1 MKLRAWRRTE
11 PGEWRAFVWAI
22 AMASLMLVCFAG
34 LAKAAELPTMTGAR
48 IVGDNERTRFVADM
62 DRAVSYSI
70 YVLPNPYRV
79 IIDMPGVSFQLP
91 EDAGSE
97 ARGLVKTYRFG
108 PMGEGR
114 SRVVIE
120 TEGPALIAKSY
131 IVKPQ
136 GGQPAR
142 IVADLVATD
151 DAAFLSAFA
160 GEARLADKPGQL
172 PLAAEETEIAEIAPS
187 AGTPPADGAPLAEG
201 EKDAKP
207 PQAVAAKRKERPV
220 IVIDPGH
227 GGIDPGA
234 IGHKKTKEK
243 DVTLAFAIALRDK
256 LRATAKFD
264 VVMTRDGD
272 TFVSLKQRVQ
282 IARKHEADLFIAIH
296 ADTVRS
302 SRVRGATVYT
312 VSDKASDAE
321 AEELAH
327 QENRADIIAGVDLS
341 AENPDITDI
350 LIDLTQRETKNHAT
364 FFARKAVKELRPIT
378 LMTGKPLRSAGF
390 VVLKAPDV
398 PSILVELGYLSNKS
412 DESLIV
418 SPSWQSKTAAA
429 LVKAIDAYF
438 STEIAQR
445 Q

>member
-1 MKLRAWRRTE
+1 
-11 PGEWRAFVWAI
+11 
-22 AMASLMLVCFAG
+22 
-34 LAKAAELPTMTGAR
+34 
-48 IVGDNERTRFVADM
+48 
-62 DRAVSYSI
+62 
-70 YVLPNPYRV
+70 
-79 IIDMPGVSFQLP
+79 
-91 EDAGSE
+91 
-97 ARGLVKTYRFG
+97 
-108 PMGEGR
+108 
-114 SRVVIE
+114 
-120 TEGPALIAKSY
+120 
-131 IVKPQ
+131 
-136 GGQPAR
+136 
-142 IVADLVATD
+142 
-151 DAAFLSAFA
+151 
-160 GEARLADKPGQL
+160 
-172 PLAAEETEIAEIAPS
+172 
-187 AGTPPADGAPLAEG
+187 
-201 EKDAKP
+201 
-207 PQAVAAKRKERPV
+207 
-220 IVIDPGH
+220 
-227 GGIDPGA
+227 
-234 IGHKKTKEK
+234 
-243 DVTLAFAIALRDK
+243 
-256 LRATAKFD
+256 
-264 VVMTRDGD
+264 
-272 TFVSLKQRVQ
+272 LKQRVQ
-282 IARKHEADLFIAIH
+282 IARRSQADLFIAIH

>member
-1 MKLRAWRRTE
+1 
-11 PGEWRAFVWAI
+11 
-22 AMASLMLVCFAG
+22 MASFMLVCFAG
-34 LAKAAELPTMTGAR
+34 LAKAAELPTMTGTR
-48 IVGDNERTRFVADM
+48 IVGDSQRTRFVADM

-91 EDAGSE
+91 EGAGSE
-97 ARGLVKTYRFG
+97 ARGLIKTYRFG

-120 TEGPALIAKSY
+120 TQGPALIAKSY

-151 DAAFLSAFA
+151 EAAFLSAIA
-160 GEARLADKPGQL
+160 GESRLADNPEPAPL
-172 PLAAEETEIAEIAPS
+172 PAGEDEVAEIAPN
-187 AGTPPADGAPLAEG
+187 AGAPPADGASLAEG
-201 EKDAKP
+201 DNDTRP
-207 PQAVAAKRKERPV
+207 PHAVEAKRKERPV

-234 IGHKKTKEK
+234 IGHNKTKEK
-243 DVTLAFAIALRDK
+243 DVVLAFAVALRDK
-256 LRATAKFD
+256 LKATGKFD
-264 VVMTRDGD
+264 VVLTRSGD

-282 IARKHEADLFIAIH
+282 IARRSQADLFIAIH

>member
-1 MKLRAWRRTE
+1 MKLRAWRRSG

-22 AMASLMLVCFAG
+22 AMASVMLVCFAG
-34 LAKAAELPTMTGAR
+34 FASAAELPTVTGAR
-48 IVGDNERTRFVADM
+48 IVGDGQRARFVADM

-79 IIDMPGVSFQLP
+79 IIDMPGVAFQLP
-91 EDAGSE
+91 EGAGSE
-97 ARGLVKTYRFG
+97 SRGLIKTYRFG
-108 PMGEGR
+108 PMGADR

-120 TEGPALIAKSY
+120 TDGPVLIAKSY

-151 DAAFLSAFA
+151 EAAFLSAFR
-160 GEARLADKPGQL
+160 GETRLADNVEPA
-172 PLAAEETEIAEIAPS
+172 PPAAAEGEVAEIAPNS
-187 AGTPPADGAPLAEG
+187 GAPPADGAALAEG
-201 EKDAKP
+201 ETQEKPRALPAKP
-207 PQAVAAKRKERPV
+207 PGRHV

-234 IGHKKTKEK
+234 IGPNKTIEK
-243 DVTLAFAIALRDK
+243 DVVLAFGAALRDK
-256 LRATAKFD
+256 LKASGKYD
-264 VVMTRDGD
+264 VVMTRADD
-272 TFVSLKQRVQ
+272 RFLSLKQRVA
-282 IARKHEADLFIAIH
+282 IARKSEADLFIAIH

-327 QENRADIIAGVDLS
+327 KENRADIIAGIDLA
-341 AENPDITDI
+341 AESPDITDI

-378 LMTGKPLRSAGF
+378 IMTGQPLRSAGF
-390 VVLKAPDV
+390 FVLKAPDV
-398 PSILVELGYLSNKS
+398 PSILLELGYLSNRG
-412 DESLIV
+412 DETLVV
-418 SPSWQSKTAAA
+418 SPAWQTKTAAA
-429 LVKAIDAYF
+429 LAKAIDTYF
-438 STEIAQR
+438 ATELAQR